1 MKNLQ
6 IHNNRFITYSDGILT
21 ADVLGGV
28 DTQQIERMVC
38 TLRVSYQS
46 YPPLRSTLDLYN
58 DHQTDKLI
66 RTLCDKWNLQLADS
80 SKSVHSMIA
89 QLESYKLERLKYPQ
103 QKGEA
108 LFEQSEE
115 EAKEAKKYLA
125 HKNLIGKLQSDL
137 QQIGILGE
145 AENALIL
152 FLSMASHKFSSPF
165 SVICLAKSGIGKSYL
180 IKKLSECM
188 PKTQIS
194 FHTQIS
200 ENALYYFDSH
210 QIDGKVLFIE
220 DLEWTAKML
229 NPLATLQ
236 TGGRLVKTTA
246 TKDKD
251 GMLHSTTFEVSG
263 KLCLVACAYA
273 DKNYD
278 QLSLPFLCL
287 HLNHSPSQDLHV
299 MDYQKKL
306 RAGLINQAE
315 INQIQRRLKCAIANL
330 QNVTII
336 NPFAPLIQLPD
347 DLPQPRKT
355 LLLLL
360 NFIDIITYFHQ
371 HQRET
376 LTDEETGEIFTLT
389 DPKDIELAFSLL
401 KGSLFRRADELS
413 TTARGFYNW
422 LHKFLAEA
430 KTNQFTALD
439 IRKAKR
445 IHPRTLNNYLNDLKL
460 YSYVQVVGGNKHRE
474 GFIYKLTNIS
484 ELTELQNGIET
495 SLKTTLD
502 KIKAEHAKQNQTE
515 EEPKQKATADPEPT
529 AEAEPEEEPSKP
541 TKKQK
546 RVRITDHYKH
556 TLKLLLELEAEQ
568 PKRTFEPNDF
578 TELTGRSY
586 GLEAVYLKTLWEKK
600 ILDREMV
607 DSQYIYRL
615 AEGYE
620 PNKTDPDKIKKA
632 PERISKRNR
641 IDDKEKHT
649 LKLLLEME
657 AKQQGREYQPNDFT
671 AITGRN
677 RITEARH
684 LKTLWE
690 QGTLSREWRNRQ
702 YFYKLTTTSSK
713 QVSKTPLA
721 NSQTLTTQAKDSRK
735 KANENTKEA

>member
-1 MKNLQ
+1 M
-6 IHNNRFITYSDGILT
+6 T
-21 ADVLGGV
+21 ADVLGGI

-38 TLRVSYQS
+38 TLRISFEN

-66 RTLCDKWNLQLADS
+66 RTLCDKWNLQLAES

-89 QLESYKLERLKYPQ
+89 QLETYKLDKLKYPQ

-115 EAKEAKKYLA
+115 EARQAKSYLA
-125 HKNLIGKLQSDL
+125 QKNLIEKLQSDL

-152 FLSMASHKFSSPF
+152 FLAMASHKFSNPF

-236 TGGRLVKTTA
+236 TQGRLVKTRA

-251 GMLHSTTFEVSG
+251 GMLHTTSFDLVG

-273 DKNYD
+273 EKNYD

-287 HLNHSPSQDLHV
+287 HLNHSPSQDQNI
-299 MDYQKKL
+299 MNYQKQL
-306 RAGLINQAE
+306 RAGLINQTE
-315 INQIQRRLKCAIANL
+315 INQIQRRLKCVIASL
-330 QNVTII
+330 QNVSII

-360 NFIDIITYFHQ
+360 NFIDVITYFHQ
-371 HQRET
+371 HQRQT
-376 LTDEETGEIFTLT
+376 VTDEETGEIFTLT

-413 TTARGFYNW
+413 TTARGFYTW
-422 LHKFLAEA
+422 LQKYLNEA

-445 IHPRTLNNYLNDLKL
+445 INPRTLNNYLNDLKL
-460 YSYVQVVGGNKHRE
+460 YNYVQVVGGNKHRE
-474 GFIYKLTNIS
+474 GYIYKLTNIS
-484 ELTELQNGIET
+484 ELTELQNGIEQ
-495 SLKTTLD
+495 SLKKTLQT
-502 KIKAEHAKQNQTE
+502 IQAEHQKQTQKA
-515 EEPKQKATADPEPT
+515 EPKQEATADPEPT
-529 AEAEPEEEPSKP
+529 AEAEPEKKQKQTEEPTKP
-541 TKKQK
+541 SK

-556 TLKLLLELEAEQ
+556 TLKLLLELEAKE
-568 PKRTFEPNDF
+568 PKRTYEPNDF
-578 TELTGRSY
+578 TKLTGRSY
-586 GLEAVYLKTLWEKK
+586 GIEAGYLKTLWEKK
-600 ILDREMV
+600 ILDREKI
-607 DSQYIYRL
+607 DNQFIYRL
-615 AEGYE
+615 AENYE
-620 PNKTDPDKIKKA
+620 PNKTDPDQIKKA
-632 PERISKRNR
+632 PERVKKVTR
-641 IDDKEKHT
+641 IDEKEKHT
-649 LKLLLEME
+649 LKLLMELEAE
-657 AKQQGREYQPNDFT
+657 QQGREYQPHHFT
-671 AITGRN
+671 AITGRSKC
-677 RITEARH
+677 TEARH
-684 LKTLWE
+684 LKTLYE
-690 QGTLSREWRNRQ
+690 QGKLSRAYRNRQ
-702 YFYKLTTTSSK
+702 YFYKLTTTNSK

-721 NSQTLTTQAKDSRK
+721 NSQTLATQAKDSRK
-735 KANENTKEA
+735 KENQKAKEA